1 VRFVVK
7 QFDNLEGLK
16 QMAGCIDIPL
26 CPAHENGMYPAVAR
40 KTGPVFISRRQ
51 KTMHKDSLTAE
62 QRTQNNKLTVD
73 TRGHVLC
80 MGLNRA
86 EKRNAFDL
94 DLYRELSR
102 AYGELHRN
110 PNLRC
115 GVVYAKGDH
124 FTAGL
129 DLPKW
134 APCFSKG
141 QFPELPEDGM
151 DPLGLDP
158 DRQVK
163 KPVVMAV
170 QGICLTI
177 GLELLLACDIR
188 VAADTARFGQIE
200 IKRGIYPV
208 GGATVRLFQEVGW
221 GNAMRYLLTG
231 DEITAK
237 EAFRLGL
244 VQEVTSPDACLDT
257 AIEIAQTISKQ
268 APLGV
273 AASLKSS
280 RLARSHGDQAAIERL
295 LPDLM
300 PLMNSRDV
308 KEGLASFM
316 ERREARFKGV

>member
-1 VRFVVK
+1 
-7 QFDNLEGLK
+7 
-16 QMAGCIDIPL
+16 
-26 CPAHENGMYPAVAR
+26 
-40 KTGPVFISRRQ
+40 
-51 KTMHKDSLTAE
+51 
-62 QRTQNNKLTVD
+62 
-73 TRGHVLC
+73 
-80 MGLNRA
+80 
-86 EKRNAFDL
+86 
-94 DLYRELSR
+94 
-102 AYGELHRN
+102 
-110 PNLRC
+110 
-115 GVVYAKGDH
+115 
-124 FTAGL
+124 
-129 DLPKW
+129 
-134 APCFSKG
+134 
-141 QFPELPEDGM
+141 M

-158 DRQVK
+158 DRQVG
-163 KPVVMAV
+163 KPMVMAV

>member
-1 VRFVVK
+1 MENEPVTSEDRV
-7 QFDNLEGLK
+7 QHNNLL
-16 QMAGCIDIPL
+16 I
-26 CPAHENGMYPAVAR
+26 
-40 KTGPVFISRRQ
+40 
-51 KTMHKDSLTAE
+51 
-62 QRTQNNKLTVD
+62 D
-73 TRGHVLC
+73 TRGHVLL
-80 MGLNRA
+80 MGLNRP

-110 PNLRC
+110 PDLRC
-115 GVVYAKGDH
+115 GVLYARGDH

-129 DLPKW
+129 DLPEW
-134 APCFSKG
+134 AECFSKG
-141 QFPELPEDGM
+141 RFPELPEDGL

-158 DRQVK
+158 DREVS

-188 VAADTARFGQIE
+188 VAADTVRFGQIE

-231 DEITAK
+231 DEIDAQ

-244 VQEVTSPDACLDT
+244 VQEVTPPGACLDT

-280 RLARSHGDQAAIERL
+280 RLARSHGDQTAIGRL

-300 PLMNSRDV
+300 PLMTSRDV
-308 KEGLASFM
+308 REGLASFL
-316 ERREARFKGV
+316 ERREARFKGF

>member
-1 VRFVVK
+1 MGS
-7 QFDNLEGLK
+7 D
-16 QMAGCIDIPL
+16 P
-26 CPAHENGMYPAVAR
+26 
-40 KTGPVFISRRQ
+40 
-51 KTMHKDSLTAE
+51 LTAE
-62 QRTQNNKLTVD
+62 DRRQNSKLIVD
-73 TRGHVLC
+73 TRDHVLC
-80 MGLNRA
+80 MGLNRV

-94 DLYRELSR
+94 DLYRQLSL

-115 GVVYAKGDH
+115 GMLYAKGDH

-129 DLPKW
+129 DLPEW
-134 APCFSKG
+134 AECFSRG
-141 QFPELPEDGM
+141 QFPDLPESGM
-151 DPLGLDP
+151 DPLGLDT
-158 DRQVK
+158 DRQVG

-188 VAADTARFGQIE
+188 VAADTVRFGQIE

-244 VQEVTSPDACLDT
+244 VQEVTSPEACLDT
-257 AIEIAQTISKQ
+257 ALAIADTISKQ

-273 AASLKSS
+273 IASLRSS
-280 RLARSHGDQAAIERL
+280 RLARSQGDQAAIDRL

-300 PLMNSRDV
+300 PLMKTRDV
-308 KEGLASFM
+308 QEGLTSFL
-316 ERREARFKGV
+316 ERREARFMGI